1 MLIVEHPEYSNQ
13 THTTL
18 FSETRFCVFFT
29 DSQKDFLKYLGINAL
44 KLHNLSKLKRGCNF
58 NVEEYLQMGSS
69 KVHQNNLADEMDN
82 PSLLGS
88 QYH

>member
-29 DSQKDFLKYLGINAL
+29 DSQKDLKYLGINAL
-44 KLHNLSKLKRGCNF
+44 KFHNLSKLKRGCKF
-58 NVEEYLQMGSS
+58 NVEEYLQMSRS
-69 KVHQNNLADEMDN
+69 KVRQKVT
-82 PSLLGS
+82 
-88 QYH
+88 